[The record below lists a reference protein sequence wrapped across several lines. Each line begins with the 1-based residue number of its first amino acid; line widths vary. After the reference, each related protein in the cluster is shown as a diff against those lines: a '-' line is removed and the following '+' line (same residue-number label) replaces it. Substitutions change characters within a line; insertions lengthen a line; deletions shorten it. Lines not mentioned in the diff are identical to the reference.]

1 VHFDNKQLEEA
12 KSKLYGQDQFESLE
26 SNLRI
31 FSMILS
37 IELHRGILNISV
49 STVDNKYLNL
59 EFENPDIRLE
69 TSIT

>member
-49 STVDNKYLNL
+49 NTVDNKYSNL
-59 EFENPDIRLE
+59 ELVNPDNRLE

>member
-49 STVDNKYLNL
+49 NTVDNKYSNL
-59 EFENPDIRLE
+59 ELENPDNRLE

>member
-1 VHFDNKQLEEA
+1 MHFDNKQLEEA

-49 STVDNKYLNL
+49 NTVDNKYSNL
-59 EFENPDIRLE
+59 ELENPDNRLE